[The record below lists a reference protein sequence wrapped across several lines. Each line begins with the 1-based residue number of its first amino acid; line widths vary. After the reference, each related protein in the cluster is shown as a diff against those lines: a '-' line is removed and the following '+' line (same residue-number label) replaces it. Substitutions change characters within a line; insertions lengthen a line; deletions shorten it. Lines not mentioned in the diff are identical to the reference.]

1 MASDEKIIKDAQ
13 YRKGL
18 SIAFFNATNSAIS
31 LVTTELEKQGEISE
45 ESILTR
51 VNFYRDYFLE
61 QHKEYYASVIANVGT
76 KNYKAEDAIKRLE
89 TTKNLVELKSVYLSL
104 SADERRDE
112 GILKVTN
119 DLKKS
124 YATT

>member
-1 MASDEKIIKDAQ
+1 MAVDEKVLKNAQ

-18 SIAFFNATNSAIS
+18 SIAFFNSINSAIS
-31 LVTTELEKQGEISE
+31 LVAQELAKGKEFSDEA
-45 ESILTR
+45 ILTR

-61 QHKEYYASVIANVGT
+61 QHKEYYASVIANVGI
-76 KNYKAEDAIKRLE
+76 KNYKAEDAIKRLQD
-89 TTKNLVELKSVYLSL
+89 TKSLEELKSVYLSL

>member
-18 SIAFFNATNSAIS
+18 SIAFFNATNAAINI
-31 LVTTELEKQGEISE
+31 VCTMPDIKDMTNEHILE
-45 ESILTR
+45 R
-51 VNFYRDYFLE
+51 VKFFREKFLE
-61 QHKEYYASVIANVGT
+61 EHKEYYANVIANVGT
-76 KNYKAEDAIKRLE
+76 KIYKAEDAIKRLE
-89 TTKNLVELKSVYLSL
+89 ATKNLEELKSVYLSL

-112 GILKVTN
+112 GILKITN